1 MSATGR
7 WDAIVVGG
15 GHNGLVC
22 SAYLARAGLRTL
34 LLEQRDAVGGA
45 VGTTEIAPSARVPTL
60 AHTVGRLAPT
70 VARELGLAGRGLRLV
85 QPAALLTSVGGDGP
99 PITLWSDPARTAAD
113 LALVSEHDAATWES
127 FDTEVRELAS
137 TLWRLLLMTPPDAK
151 QADPGVL
158 VSGLRLGWR
167 YRRLETMHAREFTRV
182 LPQSVADYL
191 EDRLD
196 ADPLRAVLAT
206 RGLRYTAM
214 GPHMAG
220 TAAVLLTDS
229 AGNSGGAPGETVY
242 ARGGP
247 GALAT
252 ALASAAREAGVTI
265 RTSARVVA
273 VRDTDGAVRGVALA
287 DGEEVESGIV
297 VSGTDPRN
305 TLQALVDPETLGP
318 ELGWEVDN
326 LRDRGATAKV
336 NLALSEL
343 PAFSGLGGDDAAL
356 RLRGRIVIAPSVDY
370 LDQAADASKYGRVSA
385 APWLEATIPSLVDPL
400 LVDGA
405 AAAGVGHVMSVLV
418 QSAPRDLRESDWD
431 TQREALGDLV
441 IRTLETAAPGIGS
454 LVVARQVLTPLDLE
468 QDYGLSGGHPL
479 HLEPGLDQ
487 WFAWRPLL
495 GYARHRLPVDGLYL
509 CGSGAHPG
517 GGVTGLPGRSA
528 ARTVL
533 ADVKAAGGLSS
544 A

>member
-85 QPAALLTSVGGDGP
+85 QPAALVTSVGGDGP

-220 TAAVLLTDS
+220 TAAV
-229 AGNSGGAPGETVY
+229 
-242 ARGGP
+242 
-247 GALAT
+247 
-252 ALASAAREAGVTI
+252 
-265 RTSARVVA
+265 
-273 VRDTDGAVRGVALA
+273 
-287 DGEEVESGIV
+287 
-297 VSGTDPRN
+297 
-305 TLQALVDPETLGP
+305 
-318 ELGWEVDN
+318 
-326 LRDRGATAKV
+326 
-336 NLALSEL
+336 
-343 PAFSGLGGDDAAL
+343 
-356 RLRGRIVIAPSVDY
+356 
-370 LDQAADASKYGRVSA
+370 
-385 APWLEATIPSLVDPL
+385 
-400 LVDGA
+400 
-405 AAAGVGHVMSVLV
+405 
-418 QSAPRDLRESDWD
+418 
-431 TQREALGDLV
+431 
-441 IRTLETAAPGIGS
+441 
-454 LVVARQVLTPLDLE
+454 
-468 QDYGLSGGHPL
+468 
-479 HLEPGLDQ
+479 
-487 WFAWRPLL
+487 
-495 GYARHRLPVDGLYL
+495 
-509 CGSGAHPG
+509 C
-517 GGVTGLPGRSA
+517 
-528 ARTVL
+528 
-533 ADVKAAGGLSS
+533 
-544 A
+544 